1 MKGSGNALI
10 VKLGLKPKGG
20 ETEGDDAGESEEMG
34 DESES
39 DERAAMV
46 AFAKAMKSDD
56 TDAQLDAFHT
66 LMGACGY

>member
-20 ETEGDDAGESEEMG
+20 EAEGDDAGESEEMG

-39 DERAAMV
+39 DEMAAAT
-46 AFAKAMKSDD
+46 AFLEAAKGDD
-56 TDAQLDAFHT
+56 PAALLDAFHT